1 MAPRREPEGSAAPS
15 RREEEEAAPRR
26 LNAAL
31 GAAPGPQGAGTSL
44 GLSGRVGEGGAEA
57 RREHGRAWLR
67 TAGTDTDADTAT
79 AQAPP

>member
-1 MAPRREPEGSAAPS
+1 MAPRREPEGSAAPT

-44 GLSGRVGEGGAEA
+44 GLSGRVGEGGEGGGEGAMA
-57 RREHGRAWLR
+57 AGPAA
-67 TAGTDTDADTAT
+67 AGTCAA
-79 AQAPP
+79 AMRAAGRP